1 MSSLRRVY
9 RFFFLGALF
18 LGSACGADEAPAAP
32 PTSSVAS
39 TPSSLEGVW
48 LLEDTDLFLDITL
61 DTAAVDGRTGCA
73 RILGSLTTSED
84 GNPTSFSL
92 PGRDTNS
99 CSTAARNEAVRAID
113 LLQTVASATSE
124 PGGYILFDADGS
136 ELGRL
141 QLGS

>member
-1 MSSLRRVY
+1 MSSLRRVC
-9 RFFFLGALF
+9 RIFLLGALI

-32 PTSSVAS
+32 PTSSIAS
-39 TPSSLEGVW
+39 TPGSLEGVW
-48 LLEDTDLFLDITL
+48 LLEGTDLFLDITL

-84 GNPTSFSL
+84 GDPTSFSL
-92 PGRDTNS
+92 PGRDTSS
-99 CSTAARNEAVRAID
+99 CSTAARNETERAID
-113 LLQTVASATSE
+113 LLQAVASATSE
-124 PGGYILFDADGS
+124 PGGYVLMDSEGS